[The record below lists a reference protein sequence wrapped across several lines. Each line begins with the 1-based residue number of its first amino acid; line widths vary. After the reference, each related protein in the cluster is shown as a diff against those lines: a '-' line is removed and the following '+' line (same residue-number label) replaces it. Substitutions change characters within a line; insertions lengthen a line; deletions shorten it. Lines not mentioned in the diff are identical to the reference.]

1 MKRLR
6 FTDNPSTAGFTILE
20 VLVVMIIVGVL
31 MSIAAPDWIAYL
43 NNRRVTTVRDEVK
56 QVLEEAQNRARSERQ
71 SKTVTVNIADPL
83 PTLSISSTASTA
95 SAGDQRVL
103 GGDGI
108 REEMIALST
117 PGGST
122 TLTFDYQGLVD
133 DSATLPFIIE
143 VAPGNIGGK
152 KRCVIVA
159 TLLGSITT
167 GDENECDTFT
177 P

>member
-6 FTDNPSTAGFTILE
+6 SAHNAATAGFTLLE
-20 VLVVMIIVGVL
+20 VLVVMIIAGVL
-31 MSIAAPDWIAYL
+31 AGIAAPDWFTYL
-43 NNRRVTTVRDEVK
+43 NNRRVTTVRDEVR

-71 SKTVTVNIADPL
+71 SQTVTVNVSDPL

-108 REEMIALST
+108 RENMVALST
-117 PGGST
+117 PGST

-133 DSATLPFIIE
+133 DSTALPFIIE
-143 VAPGNIGGK
+143 VAPGNVGGK

-159 TLLGSITT
+159 TILGSITT
-167 GDENECDTFT
+167 REDNECDTFT